1 MDKDKNVEGYRQ
13 NLAYYKDLKN
23 NISWEFLNITSLNYR
38 VLMIDTDELLNVEGD
53 DVPQRHLQQAVLK
66 LKM

>member
-53 DVPQRHLQQAVLK
+53 DVPQRRLQQAVLK

>member
-23 NISWEFLNITSLNYR
+23 NISWEFLVTTSLN
-38 VLMIDTDELLNVEGD
+38 
-53 DVPQRHLQQAVLK
+53 DVYNKRCSSSRCRKTCGSSQ
-66 LKM
+66 

>member
-1 MDKDKNVEGYRQ
+1 MDKDKKVEGYIQ
-13 NLAYYKDLKN
+13 NLAYYKDVKN
-23 NISWEFLNITSLNYR
+23 NIR
-38 VLMIDTDELLNVEGD
+38 

>member
-1 MDKDKNVEGYRQ
+1 MDKDKKVEGYRQ
-13 NLAYYKDLKN
+13 NLAYYKDVK
-23 NISWEFLNITSLNYR
+23 NISWKVTSLKGF
-38 VLMIDTDELLNVEGD
+38 MIDTNELLNVEG